1 MVSRLLMQEAQQNMV
16 WLSHNRKR
24 TASHRASYSFRAFGR
39 SRSLPLSS
47 SPYLD
52 LFLSLSLPSLA
63 PRLSLPCLSELV
75 MAIPGPYSGVSTLAF
90 VARASAFTFG
100 TVYGSI
106 KLSYLR
112 AKAKSKKKADAK
124 GHH

>member
-24 TASHRASYSFRAFGR
+24 TASYRAIHLG
-39 SRSLPLSS
+39 LSAV
-47 SPYLD
+47 LD
-52 LFLSLSLPSLA
+52 LFLSLGLPSSA

>member
-24 TASHRASYSFRAFGR
+24 TASDRAIHLG
-39 SRSLPLSS
+39 LSAD
-47 SPYLD
+47 LD
-52 LFLSLSLPSLA
+52 LALSLSLPSLA

>member
-39 SRSLPLSS
+39 SRSLPLPQS
-47 SPYLD
+47 
-52 LFLSLSLPSLA
+52 PSLA

>member
-24 TASHRASYSFRAFGR
+24 TASHRASHLG
-39 SRSLPLSS
+39 LSAD
-47 SPYLD
+47 LD
-52 LFLSLSLPSLA
+52 LFLPLSLPSLA
-63 PRLSLPCLSELV
+63 PRLSLPFLSELV